1 MNTLELKL
9 TILGMMPPITN
20 GEEFEVTLKNLY
32 EWVTEDVEFKQK
44 ESAEINHLKPV
55 N

>member
-9 TILGMMPPITN
+9 TLMGMMPTITD
-20 GEEFEVTLKNLY
+20 GDEYQKTLKELY
-32 EWVTEDVEFKQK
+32 AWVTEDVEFKEREK
-44 ESAEINHLKPV
+44 AEVNHLKPV